1 MIAVSDAIVVGAGT
15 AGAVIAA
22 RLVEAG
28 HRVLVVEAGPD
39 YGALNEGGWPQE
51 LLDFASLPTSHD
63 WGYSGEGASGQ
74 HLDFGRARVVGGCSS
89 HNGCTQSIG
98 WAGDW
103 DLLAQ
108 TAGDAWNAN
117 SVRAIAAQVAEK
129 MRFRS
134 YDEAEIQPFHAAFLK
149 ACAASGIGRAD
160 DFVDLDGG
168 ESSGIAPVNAV
179 ANTRFNA
186 AFAYLDQFRDSGS
199 LQIEADTHID
209 HVLVDAVGRATGVAV
224 RDSNGT
230 RELHADLVVLCAGAY
245 GTPEI
250 LLRSGI
256 GPADE
261 LRQLGIEVRH
271 ELPGVGQNLHDHPT
285 AQLEF
290 AGSRLLREALDD
302 FGATVPEEQSLA
314 KLASPYA
321 DGPYDLHIYPWV
333 EPSDAQPHGWK
344 VVLPVAQL
352 RPRSRGRVTLRPGDV
367 DGIGAIDPAFF
378 SDPAGADLDSVVFGV
393 RWVID
398 RLLPGAFGDM
408 LGDMLGEDP
417 RGYDDS
423 QLRDWVLRT
432 HTHYW
437 HPAGSCRIG
446 TNDDPMAVVDGTGA
460 VRGLSGL
467 HIADASIFPDVP
479 RSTPAMPTVIAAEIV
494 ARALVSRGARP
505 ASHP

>member
-1 MIAVSDAIVVGAGT
+1 MSTEQDAIVVGAGT
-15 AGAVIAA
+15 AGAVVAA

-28 HRVLVVEAGPD
+28 LRVRIVEAGPD
-39 YGALNEGGWPQE
+39 YGALDERRWPGE
-51 LLDFASLPTSHD
+51 LLDFVSLPTSHD
-63 WGYSGEGASGQ
+63 WGYTGTGATGQ
-74 HLDFGRARVVGGCSS
+74 PLDFGRARVVGGCSS

-103 DLLAQ
+103 DLLAKS
-108 TAGDAWNAN
+108 AGDDWNAS
-117 SVRAIAAQVAEK
+117 SVRAIALQVAEK

-134 YDEAEIQPFHAAFLK
+134 YTEAEIQPFHAAFLE
-149 ACAASGIGRAD
+149 ACAASGVSRAD
-160 DFVDLDGG
+160 NFIDLDGG
-168 ESSGIAPVNAV
+168 ESSGVAPVNAV
-179 ANTRFNA
+179 ENTRFNT
-186 AFAYLDQFRDSGS
+186 AFAYLDQLRGGGL
-199 LQIEADTHID
+199 LQIEAGAHID
-209 HVLVDAVGRATGVAV
+209 RVLFDAEGRATGVTV
-224 RDSNGT
+224 RDFNGT
-230 RELHADLVVLCAGAY
+230 RELHAGLVVLCAGAY

-261 LRQLGIEVRH
+261 LTQLGVEVRH
-271 ELPGVGQNLHDHPT
+271 ELPGVGKNLHDHPT

-290 AGSRLLREALDD
+290 SGSQVLREALER
-302 FGATVPEEQSLA
+302 FEAPVPEEQSLA
-314 KLASPYA
+314 KLASPWS
-321 DGPYDLHIYPWV
+321 DGPYDLHIYPWI
-333 EPSDAQPHGWK
+333 EPSDAQPYGWK

-352 RPRSRGRVTLRPGDV
+352 RPRSRGRVTLRPGDT

-378 SDPAGADLDSVVFGV
+378 SDPAGADLDSVVYGV

-398 RLLPGAFGDM
+398 RLLPGSFGD
-408 LGDMLGEDP
+408 LLDDVIGEDP

-446 TNDDPMAVVDGTGA
+446 MNDDPMAVVDGSGA
-460 VRGLSGL
+460 VHGLSGL
-467 HIADASIFPDVP
+467 HIADASIFPDIP

-494 ARALVSRGARP
+494 ARALISRDAQPSSRP
-505 ASHP
+505 